1 MVVAEYH
8 RYDSKSESLVIQ
20 PDQSIAQRILNVR
33 RVSIARNTMGLWKY
47 RPACAI
53 IQYSKGAG
61 RCRRSSVDRPVFIR
75 RSAAAQ
81 NTISNPKV
89 LIKRLF
95 PAPARITVTPKRS
108 LNMQNGMP
116 MVKLKKKGRW
126 NTF

>member
-53 IQYSKGAG
+53 DAVFKW
-61 RCRRSSVDRPVFIR
+61 CRAV
-75 RSAAAQ
+75 Q
-81 NTISNPKV
+81 E
-89 LIKRLF
+89 IKC
-95 PAPARITVTPKRS
+95 
-108 LNMQNGMP
+108 
-116 MVKLKKKGRW
+116 
-126 NTF
+126 